1 MKKYFIIGNPISHSL
16 SPTLHNYWFKK
27 YKINAEYKTI
37 KADKKNI
44 PEVIKKIRE
53 KEISGINITL
63 PFKQLVIPF
72 LDKLVN
78 YAKETNSVNTVY
90 LNSENLVV
98 GDNTDVFGIQ
108 AGYFNQII
116 NEKAI
121 KPKTLI
127 LGAGGVAPSVILA
140 LNKSNIDN
148 ICLINRT
155 FEKSIFLKKRFQN
168 IKIEKWDNIQSVVK
182 NFDIII
188 NATSLGLKNGEEFN
202 FIFNN
207 YKKSM
212 IYIDTVYNPIETKMI
227 KQLKL
232 NNIKTFNGLNMFL
245 YQGQKSFY
253 LWNKI
258 NPEISNDLIEL
269 LKSKLK

>member
-1 MKKYFIIGNPISHSL
+1 MKKYLIIGKPISHSL
-16 SPTLHNYWFKK
+16 SPTLHNHWFEK
-27 YKINAEYKTI
+27 YKVDADYKTLEI
-37 KADKKNI
+37 DKRNI
-44 PEVIKKIRE
+44 AGVIKKIRE

-63 PFKQLVIPF
+63 PYKQEVIPF

-98 GDNTDVFGIQ
+98 GDNTDVFGLQ

-116 NEKAI
+116 REK
-121 KPKTLI
+121 KVKQKVLI

-140 LNKSNIDN
+140 LNKSNVEE

-155 FEKSIFLKKRFQN
+155 YEKAIFLKKSFQN
-168 IKIEKWDNIQSVVK
+168 IKIDKWENIPSIIK

-202 FIFNN
+202 FALNN

-212 IYIDTVYNPIETKMI
+212 TYIDTIYNPIETKMI
-227 KQLKL
+227 KQLKADG
-232 NNIKTFNGLNMFL
+232 IKTFNGLNMFL

-258 NPEISNDLIEL
+258 NPEINDDLIEL
-269 LKSKLK
+269 LKSKL

>member
-16 SPTLHNYWFKK
+16 SPTLHNYWLKK

-44 PEVIKKIRE
+44 SEIIKKIRE

-98 GDNTDVFGIQ
+98 GDNTDVFGLQ

-127 LGAGGVAPSVILA
+127 L
-140 LNKSNIDN
+140 
-148 ICLINRT
+148 
-155 FEKSIFLKKRFQN
+155 
-168 IKIEKWDNIQSVVK
+168 
-182 NFDIII
+182 
-188 NATSLGLKNGEEFN
+188 
-202 FIFNN
+202 
-207 YKKSM
+207 
-212 IYIDTVYNPIETKMI
+212 
-227 KQLKL
+227 
-232 NNIKTFNGLNMFL
+232 
-245 YQGQKSFY
+245 
-253 LWNKI
+253 
-258 NPEISNDLIEL
+258 
-269 LKSKLK
+269 

>member
-16 SPTLHNYWFKK
+16 SPTLHNHWFKK
-27 YKINAEYKTI
+27 YKVDAEYKTLEI
-37 KADKKNI
+37 DKKNI
-44 PEVIKKIRE
+44 ESVIKRIRG

-63 PFKQLVIPF
+63 PYKQEVIPF

-78 YAKETNSVNTVY
+78 HAKETNSVNTVY

-98 GDNTDVFGIQ
+98 GDNTDVFGLQ
-108 AGYFNQII
+108 AGYFKQTITENRAKQ
-116 NEKAI
+116 KA
-121 KPKTLI
+121 LI

-140 LNKSNIDN
+140 LNKSNIED

-155 FEKSIFLKKRFQN
+155 YEKAIFLKKRFKK
-168 IKIEKWDNIQSVVK
+168 IKIDKWENIPGVIK

-188 NATSLGLKNGEEFN
+188 NATSVGLKNGQEFN
-202 FIFNN
+202 FTLNN
-207 YKKSM
+207 CKKSM
-212 IYIDTVYNPIETKMI
+212 VYIDTIYNPAETKMI
-227 KQLKL
+227 KLFKTDG
-232 NNIKTFNGLNMFL
+232 IKTFNGLNMFL

-258 NPEISNDLIEL
+258 NPEINDDLIEL
-269 LKSKLK
+269 LKSKL